1 MSLKDLLFSV
11 IINKFSKDGEKM
23 QVENQFGKIKTVS
36 EAMENIKDGMTLM
49 IAGFG
54 GIGSSC
60 TLINEII
67 KKKVKD
73 LTVISIDAGD
83 PDVGPD
89 HIIQNEQ
96 VKKLI
101 TSHIGATPTTGKLMN
116 AGKLEVEF
124 SPQGTLAERIRAGGV
139 GLGGVLTD
147 VGAGTLVEEGKQ
159 KIEVGGTTYLLE
171 TALRADIAICY
182 AQKADAFG
190 NLVYD
195 KTARGLNPLMAMA
208 ADITIVDAE
217 EIVPVGAIDPEDV
230 ITPGAFVDIIVH
242 GGGKWKWG
250 WQ

>member
-1 MSLKDLLFSV
+1 MSVD
-11 IINKFSKDGEKM
+11 NKF
-23 QVENQFGKIKTVS
+23 GKVKTVE
-36 EAMENIKDGMTLM
+36 EAMAHIRDGMTIM

-67 KKKVKD
+67 KKKVRN
-73 LTVISIDAGD
+73 LTLISIDAGD

-89 HIIQNEQ
+89 HIVRNEQ

-101 TSHIGATPTTGKLMN
+101 TSHIGATPTTGQLMN
-116 AGKLEVEF
+116 AGKMEVEF
-124 SPQGTLAERIRAGGV
+124 SPQGTLAERIRAGGA
-139 GLGGVLTD
+139 GIAGILTD
-147 VGAGTLVEEGKQ
+147 VGMGTTVEEGKQ
-159 KIEVGGTTYLLE
+159 KIEVDGKTYLLE
-171 TALRADIAICY
+171 TALRADVAIVY
-182 AQKADAFG
+182 AKKADVFG

-195 KTARGLNPLMAMA
+195 KTARGLNPAMAMA
-208 ADITIVDAE
+208 ADLTIVDAE
-217 EIVPVGAIDPEDV
+217 EIVDIGEIDPEDV

>member
-1 MSLKDLLFSV
+1 M
-11 IINKFSKDGEKM
+11 
-23 QVENQFGKIKTVS
+23 ENQFGKIKTVS
-36 EAMENIKDGMTLM
+36 EAMENVKDGITIM
-49 IAGFG
+49 ISGFG

-67 KKKVKD
+67 KKQVKD
-73 LTVISIDAGD
+73 LTLISIDAGD

-89 HIIQNEQ
+89 HIVQAEQ

-124 SPQGTLAERIRAGGV
+124 CPQGTLAERIRAGGT
-139 GLGGVLTD
+139 GLGGILTD
-147 VGAGTLVEEGKQ
+147 VGIGTLVEDGKD
-159 KIEVGGTTYLLE
+159 KIEVNGTNYLVE
-171 TALRADIAICY
+171 TALRADVAIIY
-182 AQKADAFG
+182 AKKADAFG

-217 EIVPVGAIDPEDV
+217 EIVPVGTIDPEDV
-230 ITPGAFVDIIVH
+230 VTPGAFVDIIVH
-242 GGGKWKWG
+242 GGGKWKWA

>member
-1 MSLKDLLFSV
+1 M
-11 IINKFSKDGEKM
+11 
-23 QVENQFGKIKTVS
+23 VS
-36 EAMENIKDGMTLM
+36 
-49 IAGFG
+49 GFG

-67 KKKVKD
+67 KKQVKD
-73 LTVISIDAGD
+73 LTLISIDAGD

-89 HIIQNEQ
+89 HIVRSEQ

-101 TSHIGATPTTGKLMN
+101 TSHIGATPTTGQLMN

-124 SPQGTLAERIRAGGV
+124 CPQGTLAERIRAGGA
-139 GLGGVLTD
+139 GLGGILTD
-147 VGAGTLVEEGKQ
+147 VGIGTMVEEGKE
-159 KIEVGGTTYLLE
+159 KITIGGVTYLVE
-171 TALRADIAICY
+171 TALRADVAVIY
-182 AQKADAFG
+182 AKKADAFG

-217 EIVPVGAIDPEDV
+217 EIVPVGDIDPEDI
-230 ITPGAFVDIIVH
+230 ITPGVFVDIIVH

>member
-1 MSLKDLLFSV
+1 
-11 IINKFSKDGEKM
+11 M
-23 QVENQFGKIKTVS
+23 QIENQFGKIKTVS
-36 EAMENIKDGMTLM
+36 EAMEYVKDGMTLM

-54 GIGSSC
+54 GVGSSC

-67 KKKVKD
+67 KKNVKD

-89 HIIQNEQ
+89 HIIQNLQ

-116 AGKLEVEF
+116 EGKLEVEF
-124 SPQGTLAERIRAGGV
+124 SPQGTLSERIRAGGV
-139 GLGGVLTD
+139 GLGGILTD
-147 VGAGTLVEEGKQ
+147 VGVNTLVEEGKQ

-171 TALRADIAICY
+171 TPLRADVAILY
-182 AQKADAFG
+182 AKKADAFG

-208 ADITIVDAE
+208 AEVSIVDAE
-217 EIVPVGAIDPEDV
+217 EIVPIGAIDPEDV

-242 GGGKWKWG
+242 GGGKFKWG

>member
-1 MSLKDLLFSV
+1 
-11 IINKFSKDGEKM
+11 M
-23 QVENQFGKIKTVS
+23 QVENEFGKIKTVS
-36 EAMENIKDGMTLM
+36 EAMEYIKDGITIM

-67 KKKVKD
+67 KKGVKN
-73 LTVISIDAGD
+73 LTLISIDAGD

-89 HIIQNEQ
+89 HIVRNEQ

-101 TSHIGATPTTGKLMN
+101 TSHIGATPTTGQLMN

-124 SPQGTLAERIRAGGV
+124 SPQGTLAERIRAGGA
-139 GLGGVLTD
+139 GLGGVLTE
-147 VGAGTLVEEGKQ
+147 VGVGTLVEEGKQ
-159 KIEVGGTTYLLE
+159 KIELNGKTYLLE
-171 TALRADIAICY
+171 TALRADVAILY
-182 AQKADAFG
+182 AKKADTFG

-195 KTARGLNPLMAMA
+195 KTARGLNPLMARA
-208 ADITIVDAE
+208 ADVTIVDAE
-217 EIVPVGAIDPEDV
+217 EIVPLGSIDPEDV

>member
-1 MSLKDLLFSV
+1 
-11 IINKFSKDGEKM
+11 M
-23 QVENQFGKIKTVS
+23 QIENRFGKLKTVS
-36 EAMENIKDGMTLM
+36 EAMEHIRDGMTLM
-49 IAGFG
+49 VSGFG

-67 KKKVKD
+67 KKQVKD
-73 LTVISIDAGD
+73 LTLISIDAGD

-89 HIIQNEQ
+89 HIVRSEQ

-101 TSHIGATPTTGKLMN
+101 TSHIGATPTTGQLMN

-124 SPQGTLAERIRAGGV
+124 CPQGTLAERIRAGGA
-139 GLGGVLTD
+139 GLGGILTD
-147 VGAGTLVEEGKQ
+147 VGIGTMVEEGKE
-159 KIEVGGTTYLLE
+159 KVTIGGVTYLVE
-171 TALRADIAICY
+171 TALRADVAVIY
-182 AQKADAFG
+182 AKKADAFG

-217 EIVPVGAIDPEDV
+217 EIVPVGDIDPEDV
-230 ITPGAFVDIIVH
+230 ITPGVFVDIIVH

>member
-1 MSLKDLLFSV
+1 MSVD
-11 IINKFSKDGEKM
+11 NKF
-23 QVENQFGKIKTVS
+23 GKVKTVE
-36 EAMENIKDGMTLM
+36 EAMAHIRDGMTIM

-67 KKKVKD
+67 KKKVKN
-73 LTVISIDAGD
+73 LTLISIDAGD

-89 HIIQNEQ
+89 HIVRNEQ

-101 TSHIGATPTTGKLMN
+101 TSHIGATPTTGQLMN
-116 AGKLEVEF
+116 AGKMEVEF
-124 SPQGTLAERIRAGGV
+124 SPQGTLAERIRAGGA
-139 GLGGVLTD
+139 GIAGILTD
-147 VGAGTLVEEGKQ
+147 VGMGTTVEEGKQ
-159 KIEVGGTTYLLE
+159 KIEVDGKTYLLE
-171 TALRADIAICY
+171 TALRADVAIIY
-182 AQKADAFG
+182 AKKADAFG

-195 KTARGLNPLMAMA
+195 KTARGLNPAMAMA
-208 ADITIVDAE
+208 ADLTIVDAE
-217 EIVPVGAIDPEDV
+217 EIVDIGEIDPEDV